1 MSDVITV
8 VLIGHAG
15 LMRDGIRQ
23 IIHAPPFRIHACAH
37 DVRSAATETHEAVH
51 LVVLASVAERDI
63 SDATRAFPDARI
75 VVLGDESDNQTV
87 QRTLDAGACAFLL
100 KNLSAESFMHAL
112 SVVAAEENIVLVPAG
127 GRLASRAAPSQ
138 STQPR
143 LSPREAAIL
152 QFLKDGHSNK
162 VIARKLDI
170 AEATVKCHVKTLL
183 RKINVRNRFEAAMW
197 ALRADRAQSDAFE
210 EDDAT
215 APRPP
220 ASFVGLSNVTPIRE
234 RGAGC

>member
-8 VLIGHAG
+8 VLIGNSG
-15 LMRDGIRQ
+15 LMLDGIRRIMQ
-23 IIHAPPFRIHACAH
+23 SPPFRIDACAH
-37 DVRSAATETHEAVH
+37 DVRSAAKETHEAVH

-75 VVLGDESDNQTV
+75 VVLGDEGDNQTV

-112 SVVAAEENIVLVPAG
+112 SMVAAEENIVLVPAG
-127 GRLASRAAPSQ
+127 GRVAPRTAPSP

-143 LSPREAAIL
+143 LSPREATIL
-152 QFLKDGHSNK
+152 QFVKDGHSNK

-197 ALRADRAQSDAFE
+197 ALRSERAQAEAVE

-215 APRPP
+215 AHRPP
-220 ASFVGLSNVTPIRE
+220 ASFVGLSNVTPLRE
-234 RGAGC
+234 RGAG